1 VMRQDIALTALIL
14 DTENPRLEIQ
24 QNHRDAV
31 RELFR
36 TEPKKMLRLAEDIE
50 QHGMLNPLEKV
61 GVSPSEEHEGR
72 YVVHEG
78 NRRVAALL
86 ALHTPDL
93 VAGAINE
100 AGQKRIRDLSVQY
113 RKGQPVEQVECEV
126 LPLEELKHWIALRH
140 TGENQGAGIVPW
152 GTLEKGRYLERI
164 GARKSIEAQFLD
176 RYLEHVGGG
185 QEEAARVKK
194 VPATNLRRILETAA
208 VRKRFG
214 IRVND
219 QGWAFSDYPPDEMFK
234 WLRRVV
240 HDLSSGKT
248 KVGNIYTAKKIEKY
262 VDGFG
267 DTDLPDTTTA
277 LKEPVPV
284 EPVDK
289 AQEPPLPPEERR
301 RKPKRWSLRE
311 AKIHPKHPRLQDIV
325 SELTGIPFEKANV
338 HAVMLRVFLELS
350 TDDYLRRHSI
360 SVRPDRKT
368 YTTLKAR
375 QLAAIAHAEGKQW
388 LDRKQAA
395 AARTIAGSKK
405 LLSTGT
411 LSDYVHNPDLHPSS
425 SDVTN
430 LWKNHA
436 PYLVAVHGH

>member
-1 VMRQDIALTALIL
+1 MRQDIALTALFL

-31 RELFR
+31 RELFH
-36 TEPKKMLRLAEDIE
+36 TEPKKMLRLVEDIE
-50 QHGMLNPLEKV
+50 QHGMLNPLEKI
-61 GVSPSEEHEGR
+61 GVSPSEEHAGR

-100 AGQKRIRDLSVQY
+100 AGQKRIRELSAKY
-113 RKGQPVEQVECEV
+113 LRAHPVELVECEV
-126 LPLEELKHWIALRH
+126 LPLDDLKHWIALRH

-164 GARKSIEAQFLD
+164 GARKPVEVQFLD

-185 QEEAARVKK
+185 QEEVARVRK

-208 VRKRFG
+208 VRKKFG
-214 IRVND
+214 IKVND
-219 QGWAFSDYPPDEMFK
+219 KGWAFSDYPPEEMFK

-248 KVGNIYTAKKIEKY
+248 KVRNIYTAKKIGKY
-262 VDGFG
+262 VEGFG
-267 DTDLPDTTTA
+267 ETDLPDAKTA

-289 AQEPPLPPEERR
+289 AQEPPVPPEERR
-301 RKPKRWSLRE
+301 KKPKRWSLRE
-311 AKIHPKHPRLQDIV
+311 AKIHPKHPRLQDIME
-325 SELTGIPFEKANV
+325 ELSGIAFEKANI

-350 TDDYLRRHSI
+350 TDDFLQRHNVTVPPDKGKHVSLR
-360 SVRPDRKT
+360 
-368 YTTLKAR
+368 AR
-375 QLAAIAHAEGKQW
+375 LLGAINFAAKKPW
-388 LDRKQAA
+388 LTAKEAG
-395 AARTIAGSKK
+395 AARKIAGSTK
-405 LLSTGT
+405 LSSAGT
-411 LSDYVHNPDLHPSS
+411 LSDYVHNQNLHPSPAE
-425 SDVTN
+425 VMT
-430 LWKNHA
+430 LWKNLSV
-436 PYLVAVHGH
+436 YLVAVHDH